1 MAVLRPSHVRGAR
14 RGLVAAVTVVAAV
27 AVACVAPSPATAPAP
42 AAASAGEHRSIV
54 FPVVGTASLTD
65 TFGAPRSGGRTHA
78 GQDIF
83 APKMAHLVAV
93 VDGRVTSK
101 TWSNAGLAGNAL
113 TITDDEGWRY
123 VYIHLNN
130 DTPGTDDG
138 VNRHDQAFAPG
149 IVVGQR
155 VKAGQLLG
163 YNGDSGNAEATSPH
177 LHFEI
182 RTPDNVAVN
191 PYRSLVSAPRFRL
204 TDAAVAGLQPHGNL
218 DGAGRNPTTGGVEIW
233 GWAVDRVVDK
243 AVRVTVYVGGAPVV
257 SALTATS
264 RPDVR
269 AVYPNT
275 TTKHGYT
282 FTGLTAGP
290 GAQVCVVAAAVDGGG
305 VRTLGCFTAP

>member
-1 MAVLRPSHVRGAR
+1 MVILRPFHPGRAR
-14 RGLVAAVTVVAAV
+14 HAFIAALVAVAAV
-27 AVACVAPSPATAPAP
+27 AAACVAPPPATAPAP
-42 AAASAGEHRSIV
+42 SAGTPEHGPIV
-54 FPVVGTASLTD
+54 FPVVGNSSMTD

-83 APKMAHLVAV
+83 APKMTHLVAV

-101 TWSNAGLAGNAL
+101 TWSNTGLSGNAL
-113 TITDDEGWRY
+113 TITDDAGWRY

-155 VKAGQLLG
+155 VKAGQLVG
-163 YNGDSGNAEATSPH
+163 YQGDSGNAEATPPH

-191 PYRSLVSAPRFRL
+191 PYRALVTAARFRL
-204 TDAAVAGLQPHGNL
+204 TDAAVEGLRPHGNL
-218 DGAGRNPTTGGVEIW
+218 DGAGRNPATGGIEIW
-233 GWAVDRVVDK
+233 GWAADRVVDK
-243 AVRVTVYVGGAPVV
+243 AVRVTVYAGGAPVV
-257 SALTATS
+257 SAVTATS

-269 AVYPNT
+269 ALFPGT
-275 TTKHGYT
+275 TTRHGYT
-282 FTGLTAGP
+282 FTGLSVNP
-290 GAQVCVVAAAVDGGG
+290 GTPVCVVAAAVDGGG